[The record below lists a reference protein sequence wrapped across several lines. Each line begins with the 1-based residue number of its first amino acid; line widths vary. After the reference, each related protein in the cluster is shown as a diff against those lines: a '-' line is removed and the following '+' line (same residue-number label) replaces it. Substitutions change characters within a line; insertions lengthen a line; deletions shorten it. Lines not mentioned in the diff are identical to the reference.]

1 VRHRGEEQRGAA
13 CFVTVIAFALT
24 SVAAL
29 ACGCERPDSDGAAV
43 AKVQSSWAAGYQLTQ
58 AGEYVRAL
66 NVLRATSPYLRLIR
80 DDGARTCVAIGA
92 ENLIDSA
99 AAGHAYLVAHPGDL
113 VGAKAAATSVWHVFI
128 DCR

>member
-1 VRHRGEEQRGAA
+1 MLV
-13 CFVTVIAFALT
+13 AFTLMP
-24 SVAAL
+24 VAAL
-29 ACGCERPDSDGAAV
+29 ACGCEVPDSDGAAV
-43 AKVQSSWAAGYQLTQ
+43 AKVQSSWATGYQLTQ

-80 DDGARTCVAIGA
+80 DDGARTCVVNGA
-92 ENLIDSA
+92 DNLIASA

-113 VGAKAAATSVWHVFI
+113 GGAKAAATSVWRVFI

>member
-1 VRHRGEEQRGAA
+1 LATAV
-13 CFVTVIAFALT
+13 AFALT
-24 SVAAL
+24 PVAAL
-29 ACGCERPDSDGAAV
+29 ACECERPDGDDAAV

-66 NVLRATSPYLRLIR
+66 NVLRTTSSYLRRIR
-80 DDGARTCVAIGA
+80 DDGARKCVAKGA
-92 ENLIDSA
+92 DNLIGSA

-113 VGAKAAATSVWHVFI
+113 AGAKAAASRAWHAFI